1 MSKVNEDALASFSKR
16 GGEGPV
22 VMLNLL
28 KFGDGGAARYME
40 YGTAVA
46 PLLAKV
52 GGRVRFQG
60 VAAELVIGDEAWDL
74 VLLVEYPSRA
84 AFLAMV
90 SSPDYQAI
98 VHLREEA
105 LERSVLY
112 ATDPLA
118 ML

>member
-16 GGEGPV
+16 GAEGPV

-28 KFGDGGAARYME
+28 KFNDGGVARYME
-40 YGTAVA
+40 YGVAVA

-52 GGRVRFQG
+52 GGKLRFQG

-84 AFLAMV
+84 AFLSMV
-90 SSPDYQAI
+90 SSPEYQAI

-112 ATDPLA
+112 ATDPA
-118 ML
+118 A